1 MVILHVAILVARMV
15 LLEGPPVITED
26 LLEGVFVDPL
36 PCGCHSAGLYHVF
49 APRATQLCT
58 LIRPSFLIV
67 FSCSNGQ
74 KGGFSKRKFLYG
86 YFCPTP
92 ENVKS
97 APLGFLLLL
106 EHGAPVSWIAIAGR
120 EGIKVHG

>member
-1 MVILHVAILVARMV
+1 MAMRTIAYLRVSTGGQDLGHQQRTIL
-15 LLEGPPVITED
+15 E
-26 LLEGVFVDPL
+26 
-36 PCGCHSAGLYHVF
+36 
-49 APRATQLCT
+49 
-58 LIRPSFLIV
+58 
-67 FSCSNGQ
+67 
-74 KGGFSKRKFLYG
+74 YG

-97 APLGFLLLL
+97 AHLGFLLLL